1 MGEGGNCEEC
11 GINYEIECQLC
22 PEEER
27 SVYIGET
34 SRNLYTRSNEHVASY
49 RGGKMTSFMFKHQD
63 SAHQGEQ
70 ASYRAKVTASTR
82 DCLTRQVREAVL
94 IRRSQVPVLN
104 SKTEW
109 HQPPLYRVQHEVER
123 A

>member
-1 MGEGGNCEEC
+1 MGC

-22 PEEER
+22 PEEEK

-34 SRNLYTRSNEHVASY
+34 SQNLYTRSSHMSRY
-49 RGGKMTSFMFKHQD
+49 RGGMMTSFMFKHQD
-63 SAHQGEQ
+63 NVHPGEQ
-70 ASYRAKVTASTR
+70 AMYKAKVAASTR
-82 DCLTRQVREAVL
+82 ECLTRLVREAVL

-109 HQPPLYRVQHEVER
+109 HQPALYRIQHEVER